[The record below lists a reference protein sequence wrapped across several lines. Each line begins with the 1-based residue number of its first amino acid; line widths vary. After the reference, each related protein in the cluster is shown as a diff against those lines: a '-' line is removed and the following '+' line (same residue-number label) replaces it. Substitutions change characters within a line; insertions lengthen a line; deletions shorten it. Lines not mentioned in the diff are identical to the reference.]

1 MIEEYLSQKALVQN
15 VSTIDELGDLVNR
28 KDSINIM
35 MGQTFDAGQ
44 PVDMMKY
51 ALVIM
56 HLTDLL
62 KGIAISVNSNW
73 LIADHFI
80 ADINQDQA
88 VAEVKRQADQRIE
101 YLTKLNEV
109 YGGEINFVRSSEL
122 SKTNEYAA
130 NLELLFKEAEKNPR
144 FKELVLNSIPPDRR
158 NNPNALRYPF
168 EELATIQTMYT
179 DIKIGPPYEIL
190 YDAPA
195 REFAAEVGFT
205 KYVSVQLTRS
215 FPLGNPE
222 ISPKLMDE
230 IETFGLL
237 PYKIN
242 SKGLGDYRI
251 DVINGDPNKT
261 AALILNTR
269 DPRALIDLIVISEQA
284 RLRFEQKSGIS
295 FMAQKGLDMQRPDV
309 SQNFG
314 IGRLKDLAYGSHFE
328 FIHKLMHQDLFK
340 PD

>member
-15 VSTIDELGDLVNR
+15 VSTVDELGDLVNR

-62 KGIAISVNSNW
+62 KSIAISVNSNW

-88 VAEVKRQADQRIE
+88 ATEVKHQADQRIE
-101 YLTKLNEV
+101 YLKKLNEV
-109 YGGEINFVRSSEL
+109 YGGEINFIRSSEL
-122 SKTNEYAA
+122 SKTKEYVA
-130 NLELLFKEAEKNPR
+130 NLELLFEEAERNPK
-144 FKELVLNSIPPDRR
+144 FKELVLNSIPQDRR
-158 NNPNALRYPF
+158 DNPNSLRYPF
-168 EELATIQTMYT
+168 EELATIQTMNT

-205 KYVSVQLTRS
+205 KYISIQLTKS
-215 FPLGNPE
+215 FPFGNPE
-222 ISPKLMDE
+222 ISPKLMSE

-251 DVINGDPNKT
+251 DMINGDPNKT
-261 AALILNTR
+261 ATLILNTR
-269 DPRALIDLIVISEQA
+269 DTRALIDLVVISEQA
-284 RLRFEQKSGIS
+284 RLRFEQKSGVS
-295 FMAQKGLDMQRPDV
+295 FMAQNGLDLQKLDV
-309 SQNFG
+309 SQDLSV
-314 IGRLKDLAYGSHFE
+314 GRLTDLAYGSYFE
-328 FIHKLMHQDLFK
+328 FVHKPMN
-340 PD
+340 